1 MRDTVRKPTLST
13 GRDTGA
19 ARSVASMFAVT
30 GAIHFLRPSVFDA
43 IVPRLLPGSSR
54 FWTVS
59 SGLAEWALAWLVA
72 TRATRSI
79 GGLLSAVFLVAVFPA
94 NVRTVRVV
102 RAKGTPALLAALAR
116 LPLQLPLIALALRV
130 GRSES

>member
-1 MRDTVRKPTLST
+1 M
-13 GRDTGA
+13 
-19 ARSVASMFAVT
+19 
-30 GAIHFLRPSVFDA
+30 
-43 IVPRLLPGSSR
+43 
-54 FWTVS
+54 S